1 MVNDKMLAEFERML
15 DTNDNLL
22 DRKAELIE
30 LTNVLNRRIN
40 AIDDLITVYSSLDYI
55 RVGELAG
62 ERIKLNNE
70 LLSVLDE
77 SNELYLESIRLS
89 KNKVAWF

>member
-1 MVNDKMLAEFERML
+1 MVNDNILAEFERML
-15 DTNDNLL
+15 DVNDSLL

-40 AIDDLITVYSSLDYI
+40 AIDDLIAVYSSLDYI
-55 RVGELAG
+55 RVGELTG

-89 KNKVAWF
+89 KNKVA